1 MPDPVAVPSPPP
13 ASSPSTPNLLELFVA
28 FAVISLCGFGGVLAW
43 SRRMLVEERQ
53 WMTPEEFNDA
63 YALCQFLPGPN
74 VVNLSVVFGRR
85 IRGPLGAAV
94 ALVGLIGPPFVIV
107 TLIGVVYARFGEI
120 AALQRMLLGVAAAA
134 AGLVMGTCA
143 KMARPL
149 LKDRLGVAPLMALA
163 TFASVGVLQWPIYAA
178 LAVLVPLSIA
188 IAWLRR

>member
-1 MPDPVAVPSPPP
+1 MSETVVTPSPSSPP
-13 ASSPSTPNLLELFVA
+13 ASSPPTLLDLFVA
-28 FAVISLCGFGGVLAW
+28 FAIISLCGFGGVLAW
-43 SRRMLVEERQ
+43 SRRMLVEERK
-53 WMTPEEFNDA
+53 WMTSEEFNDA

-85 IRGPLGAAV
+85 IRGPVGAGV

-107 TLIGVVYARFGEI
+107 SIISLLYARFGEI
-120 AALQRMLLGVAAAA
+120 AALQRMLFGVAAAA

-149 LKDRLGVAPLMALA
+149 FSDRLGLAPLVALA
-163 TFASVGVLQWPIYAA
+163 TFASIGVLRWPIYWA

-188 IAWLRR
+188 IAWVRR

>member
-1 MPDPVAVPSPPP
+1 MSETISAP
-13 ASSPSTPNLLELFVA
+13 SSPSASARVPPTLLELFLA
-28 FAVISLCGFGGVLAW
+28 FALISLCGFGGVLAW
-43 SRRMLVEERQ
+43 SRRMLVEKRQ
-53 WMTPEEFNDA
+53 WMTAEEFNDA

-85 IRGPLGAAV
+85 IRGSAGAAL

-107 TLIGVVYARFGEI
+107 SLIGFVYARFGEI

-134 AGLVMGTCA
+134 VGLVMGTCA

-149 LKDRLGVAPLMALA
+149 LEDRFGLAPLIALA
-163 TFASVGVLQWPIYAA
+163 TFASVGVLRWPIYWA